1 MPIYLSIYLY
11 LFYLDVVLFS
21 PGSYSNLFKTWKIFS
36 SLISENRV
44 TKEIKRWTAVI
55 QDVFS
60 DSAESRH
67 FCDFWLYLR
76 SEDCKR
82 QFKLDLDLR
91 KLEIRSMKLFQ
102 FKMEHKQTLY
112 ALDTFSRTPFLG
124 TSPKNRTSNSVFS
137 RLAHMLSSYVWTSGG
152 ITYHELLIFSYRTE
166 STTA

>member
-1 MPIYLSIYLY
+1 MLKNLNEGGPIHANLPFYISISF
-11 LFYLDVVLFS
+11 LFGRRLVFRA
-21 PGSYSNLFKTWKIFS
+21 GSYSNLFKTRKIFS

-82 QFKLDLDLR
+82 QLKLDSDLR

-102 FKMEHKQTLY
+102 FKFGYNLCHINKRCMH
-112 ALDTFSRTPFLG
+112 
-124 TSPKNRTSNSVFS
+124 
-137 RLAHMLSSYVWTSGG
+137 
-152 ITYHELLIFSYRTE
+152 
-166 STTA
+166 